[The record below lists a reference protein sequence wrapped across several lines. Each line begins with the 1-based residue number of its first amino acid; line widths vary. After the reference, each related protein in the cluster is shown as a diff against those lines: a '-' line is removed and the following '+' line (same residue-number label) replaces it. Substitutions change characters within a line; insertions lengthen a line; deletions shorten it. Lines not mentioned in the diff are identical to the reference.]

1 MAVIRSRAALTV
13 QHDTLGAA
21 HVSEVLGVE
30 PSESYEIGD
39 AFARGTRTREHSHWA
54 LDSPADG
61 DLESQLRALLNRLEP
76 LHLALRDLRD
86 AGYRLTWTCYCEER
100 DGDGAISLSAGLIND
115 LGTFPADL
123 WIDTFTDTD
132 PLA

>member
-21 HVSEVLGVE
+21 RVSEVLGIE
-30 PSESYEIGD
+30 PSESFEIGE
-39 AFARGTRTREHSHWA
+39 AFARGTRARAHSHWA

-76 LHLALRDLRD
+76 LHLALRDLHD
-86 AGYRLTWTCYCEER
+86 EGYRLTWTCYVEEH
-100 DGDGAISLSAGLIND
+100 DGDGAITLSAALLND

-123 WIDTFTDTD
+123 WLDAYADTEQ
-132 PLA
+132 PV

>member
-1 MAVIRSRAALTV
+1 MAVIRSRAAV
-13 QHDTLGAA
+13 SDSCCRDRAA

-30 PSESYEIGD
+30 PSESFEIGD
-39 AFARGTRTREHSHWA
+39 TFARGTQVREHSHWA

-86 AGYRLTWTCYCEER
+86 EGYRLTWACFVENH
-100 DGDGAISLSAGLIND
+100 DGDGSFTLSAALVND

-123 WIDTFTDTD
+123 WIDAYADTEQ
-132 PLA
+132 PA

>member
-21 HVSEVLGVE
+21 HVSEMLGIE

-39 AFARGTRTREHSHWA
+39 SFARGSRTREHSHWA

-86 AGYRLTWTCYCEER
+86 EGYRLTWTCYCEER
-100 DGDGAISLSAGLIND
+100 DGDGAISLSAAMIND

-123 WIDTFTDTD
+123 WIDTFTDTE
-132 PLA
+132 PPA

>member
-13 QHDTLGAA
+13 QHDTLGSS
-21 HVSEVLGVE
+21 HVSEMLGIE
-30 PSESYEIGD
+30 PSESYEVGD
-39 AFARGTRTREHSHWA
+39 SFARGSRTREHSHWA

-86 AGYRLTWTCYCEER
+86 EGYRLTWTCYCEER

-123 WIDTFTDTD
+123 WIDTFTDSPT
-132 PLA
+132 

>member
-21 HVSEVLGVE
+21 HVSEMLGIE
-30 PSESYEIGD
+30 PSESFEIGD
-39 AFARGTRTREHSHWA
+39 VFARGSRVHVHSHWA

-86 AGYRLTWTCYCEER
+86 EGYRLTWTCYCEER

-123 WIDTFTDTD
+123 WIDTFTDIES
-132 PLA
+132 

>member
-1 MAVIRSRAALTV
+1 MAVTRSRAALSL
-13 QHDTLGAA
+13 QHESLTAS

-30 PSESYEIGD
+30 PSESFEIGD
-39 AFARGTRTREHSHWA
+39 TFARATRVREHSHWA

-76 LHLALRDLRD
+76 LHLALRDLHD
-86 AGYRLTWTCYCEER
+86 EGYRLTWTCYVEER
-100 DGDGAISLSAGLIND
+100 DGDGAIALSAALVND

-123 WIDTFTDTD
+123 WIDAYADTEQ
-132 PLA
+132 PT

>member
-1 MAVIRSRAALTV
+1 MAVIRSRAALSL
-13 QHDTLGAA
+13 QHESLPAS

-30 PSESYEIGD
+30 PSESFEIGD
-39 AFARGTRTREHSHWA
+39 TFARGTQVREHSHWA

-76 LHLALRDLRD
+76 LHLALRDLHD
-86 AGYRLTWTCYCEER
+86 EGYRLTWTCYVEER
-100 DGDGAISLSAGLIND
+100 DGDGAIALSAALVND

-123 WIDTFTDTD
+123 WIDAFTDTE
-132 PLA
+132 PPA